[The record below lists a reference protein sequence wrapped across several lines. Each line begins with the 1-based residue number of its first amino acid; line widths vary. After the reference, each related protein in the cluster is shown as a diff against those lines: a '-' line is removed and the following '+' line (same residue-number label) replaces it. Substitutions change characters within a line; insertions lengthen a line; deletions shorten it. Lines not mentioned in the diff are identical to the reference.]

1 MANSLTFRDGLERIL
16 VPDGATIASLKR
28 QITESLDVPQKD
40 ITLST
45 DKDLVG
51 TLPCCLKQYLSLLM
65 HQMPPATHQ
74 S

>member
-1 MANSLTFRDGLERIL
+1 MQEKVIALLMVTLLNFRDGLERIL
-16 VPDGATIASLKR
+16 VAEGATIASLKR

-51 TLPCCLKQYLSLLM
+51 SHRYCIKMIASY
-65 HQMPPATHQ
+65 
-74 S
+74 